1 MLEKV
6 PDSNSMS
13 FFPLNLASEVTASGD
28 HLPDSSS
35 PSNVFFPSRHHHISL
50 ECVPALCKVSTL
62 ALASSHSLSLFSL
75 APPDLLGKRLAD
87 REATAGDG
95 KWWHGQ
101 GWPPLGSEVF
111 TISSLIF
118 QSLDMERNVHIGKFS
133 LPKHPA
139 HQTQSLPIHKALLT
153 AFQSLPL
160 L

>member
-75 APPDLLGKRLAD
+75 EAEALEPD
-87 REATAGDG
+87 
-95 KWWHGQ
+95 
-101 GWPPLGSEVF
+101 
-111 TISSLIF
+111 SL
-118 QSLDMERNVHIGKFS
+118 ERNPSDALNWLSDLEHMTATSPG
-133 LPKHPA
+133 L
-139 HQTQSLPIHKALLT
+139 SLPIWKKGTILMSVSHKRHLEWGLE
-153 AFQSLPL
+153 
-160 L
+160 

>member
-1 MLEKV
+1 MQIKPLHSELSML
-6 PDSNSMS
+6 PGC
-13 FFPLNLASEVTASGD
+13 FSGD
-28 HLPDSSS
+28 
-35 PSNVFFPSRHHHISL
+35 
-50 ECVPALCKVSTL
+50 L
-62 ALASSHSLSLFSL
+62 AISLSLFSL
-75 APPDLLGKRLAD
+75 VPPDLLGKRLAD

-111 TISSLIF
+111 TISSLVF

-139 HQTQSLPIHKALLT
+139 HQTQSLPIHEALLT

-160 L
+160 LYLHPHSFGS